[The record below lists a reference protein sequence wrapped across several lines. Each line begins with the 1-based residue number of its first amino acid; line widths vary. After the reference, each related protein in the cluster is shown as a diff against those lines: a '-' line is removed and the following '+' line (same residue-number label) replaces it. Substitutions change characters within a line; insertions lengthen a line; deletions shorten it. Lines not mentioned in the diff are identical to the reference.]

1 MVLLRYVEPQI
12 LYIQVWFITF
22 CNRCLGSIPGNNNIQ
37 SSLSFCGAVFKWCSS
52 SSFFCLPSSC
62 LCLFSS
68 IFLQLQPHS
77 GLSWH
82 KWFLIDNICIKITT
96 KLQAVS
102 ANSLLT
108 SYSENMTLGKIL
120 LNKTNSVPEFHNW
133 CTVTRISLY
142 QINTK
147 RYYKYR

>member
-1 MVLLRYVEPQI
+1 MVHDTSKNLRHF
-12 LYIQVWFITF
+12 IQVRFITF
-22 CNRCLGSIPGNNNIQ
+22 CHSCLGSNPGNNNIQ

-62 LCLFSS
+62 LCLFSI

-82 KWFLIDNICIKITT
+82 KKWFLIDNIYIKITT
-96 KLQAVS
+96 KLQAVP
-102 ANSLLT
+102 ANLLLG
-108 SYSENMTLGKIL
+108 SFSENMTLGKIL
-120 LNKTNSVPEFHNW
+120 LKKTNSVPEFHNW
-133 CTVTRISLY
+133 CTLTRISLY
-142 QINTK
+142 QINAN